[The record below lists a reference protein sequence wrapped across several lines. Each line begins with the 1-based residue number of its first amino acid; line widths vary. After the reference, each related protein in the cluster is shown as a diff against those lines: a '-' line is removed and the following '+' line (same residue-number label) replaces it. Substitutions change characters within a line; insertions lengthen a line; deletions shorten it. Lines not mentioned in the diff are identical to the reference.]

1 MVSKVSLEHVQAG
14 KGYRLEL
21 LSYHPDTSYF
31 PEELRSVLTNSKR
44 MLCIDISDPNSAAK
58 PGSRRKPM
66 SLKFANTSL
75 NMDDL
80 MDEPNADDEE
90 KVAEDDEVD
99 REAGPSRKRERGD
112 VDDDVR
118 LDAEDEEDDFG
129 DDNEND
135 YGNNYFDPGDDD
147 EDGDGGGGDWD

>member
-1 MVSKVSLEHVQAG
+1 
-14 KGYRLEL
+14 
-21 LSYHPDTSYF
+21 
-31 PEELRSVLTNSKR
+31 
-44 MLCIDISDPNSAAK
+44 MLCIVKSDQSLASHPS
-58 PGSRRKPM
+58 SRRKPM
-66 SLKFANTSL
+66 NHKFANASL
-75 NMDDL
+75 NIDDL
-80 MDEPNADDEE
+80 MDEANADDGE
-90 KVAEDDEVD
+90 KLAEDDDAD

-118 LDAEDEEDDFG
+118 LDDEEEEDDFG